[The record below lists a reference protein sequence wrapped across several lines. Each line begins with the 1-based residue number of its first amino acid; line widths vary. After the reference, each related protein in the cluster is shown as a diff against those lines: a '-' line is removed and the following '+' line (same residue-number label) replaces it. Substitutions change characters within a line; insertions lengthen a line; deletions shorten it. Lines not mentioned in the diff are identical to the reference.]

1 MQEIEEVL
9 IHNYYIN
16 IKQLFILP
24 KWERRKGQR
33 DERPK
38 NAEPE
43 RWVLKDSSRLRL
55 WRTPASPR

>member
-1 MQEIEEVL
+1 MPGIEEVL

-24 KWERRKGQR
+24 KWERRKGRR

-55 WRTPASPR
+55 